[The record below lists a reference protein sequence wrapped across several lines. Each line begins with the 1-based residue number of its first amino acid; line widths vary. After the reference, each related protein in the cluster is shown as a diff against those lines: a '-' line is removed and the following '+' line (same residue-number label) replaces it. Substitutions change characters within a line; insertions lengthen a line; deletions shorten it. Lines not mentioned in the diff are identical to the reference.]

1 MKTIEAAGLRPF
13 TRAPLLRE
21 PDFLRLWFVGLVV
34 FVVRWLEMLA
44 VGVFVYQ
51 ETGSAFLVVMMTM
64 LRLLPMG
71 LFGAWFGAALERI
84 ERRTSLII
92 VVLMMLTSSSAL
104 ALLAWTGNLAVWHL
118 AAASFWNGMGWATD
132 NSVRRVMIGEVAGPD
147 RMSQAMSI
155 DVGSNNASR
164 MLGPTVGG
172 LLLVGVG
179 ISGAFGVGVVLYLL
193 ALIAAFGVRYRNQRM
208 GAAGGSVLTRM
219 VEGFT
224 LARCDPKLTGT
235 LVVTVI
241 YNVFG
246 WPFVSMVP
254 VIGTDNLHLDPVGV
268 GILASMDG
276 LGAFAGAILVALYAR
291 PAIYKGLYVGSVAI
305 YLALLSVFALLG
317 NPWLAGLTLLLLG
330 FGSSGFAIMQATL
343 VYLAA
348 PPDMRSRL
356 MGVLSVCI
364 GVGPIGFLVLGWLA
378 ERIGAQAATVSIGV
392 AGLLA
397 LAVSWRWWRR
407 I

>member
-1 MKTIEAAGLRPF
+1 M
-13 TRAPLLRE
+13 PLMRQ

-51 ETGSAFLVVMMTM
+51 RTGSAFLVAMMTM

-71 LFGAWFGAALERI
+71 LFGAWFGAALERM
-84 ERRTSLII
+84 ERRTTLIV
-92 VVLMMLTSSSAL
+92 VVLMMLASSSAL
-104 ALLAWTGNLAVWHL
+104 TMLAWTGQLAIWHL

-172 LLLVGVG
+172 LLLAGVG
-179 ISGAFGVGVVLYLL
+179 IQGAFLLSVGLYLFAVL
-193 ALIAAFGVRYRNQRM
+193 AAFGVRYRNHR
-208 GAAGGSVLTRM
+208 GGSSSGSVLARM
-219 VEGFT
+219 AEGFA
-224 LARCDPKLTGT
+224 LVKRDRKLIGT
-235 LVVTVI
+235 LSVTVI

-254 VIGTDNLHLDPVGV
+254 VIGKDNLHLDPVGV
-268 GILASMDG
+268 GILASMEG
-276 LGAFAGAILVALYAR
+276 LGAFAGAILVALYIR
-291 PAIYKGLYVGSVAI
+291 PARYKGIYVGSVVV
-305 YLALLSVFALLG
+305 YLVLLSAFAMLSDPL
-317 NPWLAGLTLLLLG
+317 LAGLALLLLG
-330 FGSSGFAIMQATL
+330 FGSSGFSIMQATL

-348 PPDMRSRL
+348 PPDMRSRV

-364 GVGPIGFLVLGWLA
+364 GVGPIGFVVLGGMA
-378 ERIGAQAATVSIGV
+378 EWVGAQTATVAMGIE
-392 AGLLA
+392 GLLA
-397 LAVSWRWWRR
+397 LALTYRWWRH

>member
-1 MKTIEAAGLRPF
+1 MKTIEAAGLRPL

>member
-1 MKTIEAAGLRPF
+1 MIQAEPFRPL
-13 TRAPLLRE
+13 TRAPLMRQ

-51 ETGSAFLVVMMTM
+51 QTGSAFLVVMMTM

-71 LFGAWFGAALERI
+71 LFGAWFGAALEKI
-84 ERRTSLII
+84 ERRTTLIV
-92 VVLMMLTSSSAL
+92 VVLMMLASSSIL
-104 ALLAWTGNLAVWHL
+104 AVLAWAGHLHVWHL

-147 RMSQAMSI
+147 RMSRAMSI

-172 LLLVGVG
+172 LLLAGVG
-179 ISGAFGVGVVLYLL
+179 IQGAFIVSVALYLF
-193 ALIAAFGVRYRNQRM
+193 AVVAAFGVRYRNQRT
-208 GAAGGSVLTRM
+208 GGSGGSVLARM
-219 VEGFT
+219 AEGFV
-224 LARCDPKLTGT
+224 LVRRDRKLIGT
-235 LVVTVI
+235 LIITVI

-254 VIGTDNLHLDPVGV
+254 VIGKDNLHLDAVGV

-276 LGAFAGAILVALYAR
+276 LGAFAGAILVALFAKPSSYK
-291 PAIYKGLYVGSVAI
+291 AIYVGSLAV
-305 YLALLSVFALLG
+305 YLVLLSIFALLS
-317 NPWLAGLTLLLLG
+317 NPVLAGITLLLLG
-330 FGSSGFAIMQATL
+330 FGSSGFSIMQATL

-348 PPDMRSRL
+348 PPDMRSRV

-364 GVGPIGFLVLGWLA
+364 GLGPFGFLLLGLTA
-378 ERIGAQAATVSIGV
+378 EQIGAQWATVATGV
-392 AGLLA
+392 EGLLVLA
-397 LAVSWRWWRR
+397 LTWRWWRE

>member
-1 MKTIEAAGLRPF
+1 MRQ
-13 TRAPLLRE
+13 

-51 ETGSAFLVVMMTM
+51 QTGSAFLVVMMTM

-71 LFGAWFGAALERI
+71 LFGAWFGAALEKI
-84 ERRTSLII
+84 ERRTTLIV
-92 VVLMMLTSSSAL
+92 VVLMMLASSTIL
-104 ALLAWTGNLAVWHL
+104 AVLAWTGHLHVWHL
-118 AAASFWNGMGWATD
+118 AVASFWNGVGWATD

-147 RMSQAMSI
+147 RMSRAMSI

-172 LLLVGVG
+172 LLLAGVG
-179 ISGAFGVGVVLYLL
+179 IQGAFFVSVALYLF
-193 ALIAAFGVRYRNQRM
+193 AVVAAFGVRYRNQRI
-208 GAAGGSVLTRM
+208 GGSGGSVLARM
-219 VEGFT
+219 AEGFALVRRDRKLIGT
-224 LARCDPKLTGT
+224 LAI
-235 LVVTVI
+235 TVI

-254 VIGTDNLHLDPVGV
+254 VIGKDNLHLDAVGV

-276 LGAFAGAILVALYAR
+276 LGAFAGAILVALFAK
-291 PAIYKGLYVGSVAI
+291 PASYKAIYVGSLAV
-305 YLALLSVFALLG
+305 YLALLPIFALLD
-317 NPWLAGLTLLLLG
+317 NPVLAGITLLLLG
-330 FGSSGFAIMQATL
+330 FGSSGFSIMQATL

-348 PPDMRSRL
+348 PPEMRSRV

-364 GVGPIGFLVLGWLA
+364 GLGPIGFLLLGLTA
-378 ERIGAQAATVSIGV
+378 EQIGAQWATVATGV
-392 AGLLA
+392 EGLLVLA
-397 LAVSWRWWRR
+397 LTYRWWRE

>member
-1 MKTIEAAGLRPF
+1 MQAS
-13 TRAPLLRE
+13 APLMRQ

-51 ETGSAFLVVMMTM
+51 KTGSAFLVAMMTM

-71 LFGAWFGAALERI
+71 LFGAWFGAALERTQ
-84 ERRTSLII
+84 RRTTLIV
-92 VVLMMLTSSSAL
+92 VVLMLLASSIVLT
-104 ALLAWTGNLAVWHL
+104 LLAWTGELAVWHL
-118 AAASFWNGMGWATD
+118 GVASFWNGMGWATD

-147 RMSQAMSI
+147 RMGQAMSI

-172 LLLVGVG
+172 LLLAGVG
-179 ISGAFGVGVVLYLL
+179 IEGAFSVGVVLYLL
-193 ALIAAFGVRYRNQRM
+193 AVVAAIGVRYRNQATGHA
-208 GAAGGSVLTRM
+208 GASVLARM
-219 VEGFT
+219 AEGFA
-224 LARCDPKLTGT
+224 LVGRDRKLIGT
-235 LVVTVI
+235 LIVTVI

-254 VIGTDNLHLDPVGV
+254 VIGKDNLHLDAVGV

-276 LGAFAGAILVALYAR
+276 LGAFAGAMLVALYVR
-291 PAIYKGLYVGSVAI
+291 PAFYKAIYVGSVAV
-305 YLALLSVFALLG
+305 YLVLLTIFALLAD
-317 NPWLAGLTLLLLG
+317 PVLAGFTLLLLG
-330 FGSSGFAIMQATL
+330 FGSSGFGIMQATL

-348 PPDMRSRL
+348 PAEMRSRI

-364 GVGPIGFLVLGWLA
+364 GVGPIGFLLLGLTA
-378 ERIGAQAATVSIGV
+378 EQIGAQSATVAMGV
-392 AGLLA
+392 EGLLA
-397 LAVSWRWWRR
+397 LALTYRWWRE

>member
-1 MKTIEAAGLRPF
+1 MEAVQYRPP
-13 TRAPLLRE
+13 TRAALMRQ

-51 ETGSAFLVVMMTM
+51 QTGSAFQVAMMTM

-71 LFGAWFGAALERI
+71 LFGAWFGAALDRM
-84 ERRTSLII
+84 ERRTTLI
-92 VVLMMLTSSSAL
+92 VVVGMMLTSSVVL
-104 ALLAWTGNLAVWHL
+104 ALLAWSGQLQVWHL
-118 AAASFWNGMGWATD
+118 GAASFWNGMGWATD

-164 MLGPTVGG
+164 MLGPPVGG
-172 LLLVGVG
+172 LLLAGVGIEGAFSVGVG
-179 ISGAFGVGVVLYLL
+179 LYLL
-193 ALIAAFGVRYRNQRM
+193 ALLAAFGVRYRNEGTGSGR
-208 GAAGGSVLTRM
+208 GSVLARM
-219 VEGFT
+219 AEGFA
-224 LARCDPKLTGT
+224 LVRRDRKLIGT
-235 LVVTVI
+235 LTITVI

-254 VIGTDNLHLDPVGV
+254 VIGKDNLHLDAVGV
-268 GILASMDG
+268 GMLASMDG
-276 LGAFAGAILVALYAR
+276 LGAFAGAILVALYIR
-291 PAIYKGLYVGSVAI
+291 PALYKGIYVGSVVV
-305 YLALLSVFALLG
+305 YLTLLSVFALLAD
-317 NPWLAGLTLLLLG
+317 PVLAGVTLLLLG
-330 FGSSGFAIMQATL
+330 FGSSGFSIMQATL

-348 PPDMRSRL
+348 PPDMRSRV

-364 GVGPIGFLVLGWLA
+364 GVGPIGFLLLGVTA
-378 ERIGAQAATVSIGV
+378 EQIGAQWATVATGV
-392 AGLLA
+392 EGLLA
-397 LAVSWRWWRR
+397 MALTYRWWRE

>member
-1 MKTIEAAGLRPF
+1 MTEAVQARPP
-13 TRAPLLRE
+13 TRAPLMRQ
-21 PDFLRLWFVGLVV
+21 PDFLCLWFVGLVV

-51 ETGSAFLVVMMTM
+51 QTGSAFLVAMMTM

-84 ERRTSLII
+84 ERRTTLII
-92 VVLMMLTSSSAL
+92 VVLMMLASSIAL
-104 ALLAWTGNLAVWHL
+104 ALLAWTGHLEVWHL

-172 LLLVGVG
+172 LLLASVG
-179 ISGAFGVGVVLYLL
+179 IEGAFLVGVVLYLL
-193 ALIAAFGVRYRNQRM
+193 AVVAAFGVRYRNP
-208 GAAGGSVLTRM
+208 GSASGGVSVLTRM
-219 VEGFT
+219 AEGFA
-224 LARCDPKLTGT
+224 LVRRDRKLIGT
-235 LVVTVI
+235 LLVTVI

-254 VIGTDNLHLDPVGV
+254 VIGKDNLHLDPAGV

-276 LGAFAGAILVALYAR
+276 LGAFAGAILIALYVR
-291 PAIYKGLYVGSVAI
+291 PAMYKWIYVGSVVI
-305 YLALLSVFALLG
+305 YLLLLSAFALLA
-317 NPWLAGLTLLLLG
+317 NPLLAGITLLLLG
-330 FGSSGFAIMQATL
+330 FGSSGFGIMQATL

-348 PPDMRSRL
+348 PPDMRSRV

-364 GVGPIGFLVLGWLA
+364 GVGPIGFLLLGGMA
-378 ERIGAQAATVSIGV
+378 EWIGAQAATVATGV
-392 AGLLA
+392 EGLLA
-397 LAVSWRWWRR
+397 MALAYRWWRH